1 MNINIKILKMKGI
14 SNFKTKKNIEIN
26 FIKKS
31 KKNQNKNLII
41 DEFSSGL

>member
-1 MNINIKILKMKGI
+1 MKGI
-14 SNFKTKKNIEIN
+14 SNFKKKKKNIEIN